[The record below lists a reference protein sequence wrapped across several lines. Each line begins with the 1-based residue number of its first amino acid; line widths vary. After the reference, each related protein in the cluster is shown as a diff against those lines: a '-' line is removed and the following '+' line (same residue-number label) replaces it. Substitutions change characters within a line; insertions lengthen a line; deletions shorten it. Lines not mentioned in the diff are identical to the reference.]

1 MMNGEDI
8 SAARKERGKLATAQQ
23 RRAANPLKSVW
34 VEASAGTGKTKV
46 LSDRVLRLLLSGVA
60 PSKILCLT
68 YTKAAAV
75 EMSSRIAG
83 RLSRWAVADDE
94 TLHKELSALLGNL
107 PDSREAYIK
116 LEATARQLFAVLLD
130 TPGGM
135 KIQTIHSFCQE
146 ILKRFPLE
154 ARISPYFEV
163 MDDRTA
169 SEALADIQKKLLQKI
184 EDEPES
190 AVGQALAFLT
200 RQVSEFK
207 FPQIMETIA
216 ANRNKISKLLSAYPD
231 ELALRAALAARLE
244 VNPDDSESS
253 LRQRYM
259 AGLNRTDLKELRE
272 AWFKG
277 AATDV
282 KNAEVLA
289 GLAEREF
296 PAEEFE
302 TFQKLFLTKEGKPKA
317 KAGSKGALTACP
329 RLEEIF
335 YREAENLSEL
345 ESKAAGLRVFAST
358 AAVLSLAEEL
368 IGGYNR
374 YKKIHSKMDYEDLIV
389 LTRDLLENKSVAD
402 WVLYKLDGGI
412 DHVLIDEAQDTS
424 PNQWAIVKAVTEEF
438 FNGLGAA
445 DKVRT
450 VFAVG
455 DRKQSIYSFQGADP
469 REFEN
474 MRRYFA
480 AKASNF
486 DEVKLEVSFRSTATV
501 LDSVN
506 TVFGDEYAKQG
517 VVLEG
522 EDITHIPFRLGDGG
536 RVELWPLVE
545 PQEGENPDMWRPPV
559 ERVPGESTSS
569 RLAKMIAAKIKEQV
583 SRRDILVS
591 QNRSV
596 RYRDYMILVQR
607 RNSFVEEMVRECKN
621 AGVNVSGVDKIRLL
635 EQIAVQ
641 DLVALGQFLLLP
653 TDDLTLATV
662 LKSPLFGLNDD
673 DLFVLCYNR
682 GGASVWTRL
691 CDNPDYRRT
700 YLQLRELLDM
710 ADYVR
715 PFELYG
721 YVLNKQGGRKKFV
734 ERMGL
739 EVEDGL
745 DEFVNLTLAYEQEHI
760 PSLQGFVQWIAGDEV
775 EIKRELE
782 QSEADA
788 VRIMTVHGSKGLQ
801 APIVILPDTVRMVNV
816 RKESG
821 LLWDDLFYYPLSSG
835 DYDKNC
841 NRIKDEEII
850 RANEEY
856 KRLLYVAL
864 TRAEDRLCICGYRKG
879 TAVKDESW
887 YGICKRSLSAIGQTD
902 ETEKVVYETPQELD
916 VAAVQTG
923 VTKELTRPDFPWLT
937 QPAAE
942 ENPLAKPYTPSRPD
956 EDDNDVALV
965 SPIGEDGSNRYRRG
979 RIIHKLLQFMPDV
992 HSADKAQIIDEFLRK
1007 NAPELT
1013 SAQAGRI
1020 REEVLTLLNNP
1031 QFGSLFGP
1039 GSKAE
1044 VPVIGEADGKIISAQ
1059 VDRLVVTENK
1069 VMIVDFK
1076 TNRPAA
1082 KTPADVP
1089 PVYVKQLRAYRDL
1102 LARIYPAK
1110 QVQSYILWTDTAQ
1123 IMQIE

>member
-1 MMNGEDI
+1 MNSEDI
-8 SAARKERGKLATAQQ
+8 SIIRKERGKLATAQQ
-23 RRAANPLKSVW
+23 RRAANPLRSVW

-83 RLSRWAVADDE
+83 RLSRWAVADEE
-94 TLHKELSALLGNL
+94 TLHKELLALLGEL
-107 PDSREAYIK
+107 PKSQKDYAK
-116 LEATARQLFAVLLD
+116 LEAMARQLFAVLLD

-154 ARISPYFEV
+154 AKVSPYFEV

-169 SEALADIQKKLLQKI
+169 SEALADVQRGLLLKI
-184 EDEPES
+184 EEEPDGF
-190 AVGQALAFLT
+190 VGQALAFLT

-216 ANRNKISKLLSAYPD
+216 ANRNKISKLLASFANEEALKE
-231 ELALRAALAARLE
+231 ELARRLD
-244 VNPDDSESS
+244 VNPAESESS
-253 LRQRYM
+253 LLRCFM
-259 AGLNRTDLKELRE
+259 AEINRNDLTAMRE

-282 KNAEVLA
+282 KNAEILA
-289 GLAEREF
+289 RLSDDGYPEA
-296 PAEEFE
+296 AFE
-302 TFQKLFLTKEGKPKA
+302 AYQKLFLTKDGSPKA
-317 KAGSKGALTACP
+317 KAGSKGALAACSH
-329 RLEEIF
+329 LEEIF
-335 YREAENLSEL
+335 YREAERLQEL
-345 ESKAAGLRVFAST
+345 QNHLTALRVYAATS
-358 AAVLSLAEEL
+358 AVLTLAGEL
-368 IGGYNR
+368 IGGYNY

-389 LTRDLLENKSVAD
+389 LTRDLLEDKSVAD

-424 PNQWAIVKAVTEEF
+424 PNQWAIVKALTEDF
-438 FNGLGAA
+438 FNHS
-445 DKVRT
+445 DRVRT

-480 AKASNF
+480 SKAANF
-486 DEVKLEVSFRSTATV
+486 DEVKLEVSFRSTASV

-506 TVFGDEYAKQG
+506 TVFNDDYAKQG

-522 EDITHIPFRLGDGG
+522 EDITHIPFRMGDGG
-536 RVELWPLVE
+536 KVEVWPLIE
-545 PQEGENPDMWRPPV
+545 PLDGENPDMWRPPV
-559 ERVPGESTSS
+559 ERTAGESTSS

-583 SRRDILVS
+583 SRGDILVS
-591 QNRSV
+591 QNRPLQ
-596 RYRDYMILVQR
+596 YRDYMILVQR

-621 AGVNVSGVDKIRLL
+621 AGVNVAGVDKIRLL

-641 DLVALGQFLLLP
+641 DLVALGKFLLLP
-653 TDDLTLATV
+653 TDDLTLAEV
-662 LKSPLFGLNDD
+662 LKSPLFGLDDD
-673 DLFVLCYNR
+673 DLFTLCYNR

-691 CDNPDYRRT
+691 CDNADYQAT
-700 YLQLRELLDM
+700 YLLLRDLLDM

-715 PFELYG
+715 PFELYS
-721 YVLNKQGGRKKFV
+721 YVLNKQGGRQKFV

-739 EVEDGL
+739 EVEEGL
-745 DEFVNLTLAYEQEHI
+745 DEFVNLTLVYEQEHI
-760 PSLQGFVQWIAGDEV
+760 PSLQGFIQWIAGDEV

-801 APIVILPDTVRMVNV
+801 APVVILPDTVRMVNV
-816 RKESG
+816 RKEGG

-841 NRIKDEEII
+841 CRIKEDETIK
-850 RANEEY
+850 ANEEY

-864 TRAEDRLCICGYRKG
+864 TRAEDKLCVCGYRQN

-887 YGICKRSLSAIGQTD
+887 YGICQRSLARIGCTDSDDNIVYDVPQLVAVSAGESSVI
-902 ETEKVVYETPQELD
+902 
-916 VAAVQTG
+916 
-923 VTKELTRPDFPWLT
+923 KELSRPDFSWMSQSAP
-937 QPAAE
+937 E
-942 ENPLAKPYTPSRPD
+942 ENPLAKPYTPSKPD
-956 EDDNDVALV
+956 EDENDVALV
-965 SPIGEDGSNRYRRG
+965 SPISNDGSNRYQRG
-979 RIIHKLLQFMPDV
+979 RIIHKLLQFLPDV
-992 HSADKAQIIDEFLRK
+992 KQKEKGQIIAEFLAK
-1007 NAPELT
+1007 NAPEMP
-1013 SAQAGRI
+1013 AHQAERI
-1020 REEVLTLLNNP
+1020 QNEVLSLLADERFKP
-1031 QFGSLFGP
+1031 LFAA

-1044 VPVIGEADGKIISAQ
+1044 VPIIGEVDGRIISAQ
-1059 VDRLVVTENK
+1059 VDRLVVTDEN

-1082 KTPADVP
+1082 KSLADVP
-1089 PVYVKQLRAYRDL
+1089 VVYIKQLRAYRDL
-1102 LARIYPAK
+1102 LAKIYSGK
-1110 QVQSYILWTDTAQ
+1110 TVQSYILWTDTAQ

>member
-1 MMNGEDI
+1 MNSEEI
-8 SAARKERGKLATAQQ
+8 SVARKERGKLATAQQ
-23 RRAANPLKSVW
+23 RRAANPFKSVW

-46 LSDRVLRLLLSGVA
+46 LSDRVLRLLLSGVG
-60 PSKILCLT
+60 PSRILCLT

-83 RLSRWAVADDE
+83 RLSRWAVADEE
-94 TLHKELSALLGNL
+94 TLHKELSALLGEL
-107 PDSREAYIK
+107 PDNQKEYAK
-116 LEATARQLFAVLLD
+116 LEAMARQLFAVLLD

-169 SEALADIQKKLLQKI
+169 TEALADVQQRLLRKI
-184 EDEPES
+184 EEEPES
-190 AVGQALAFLT
+190 KIAEALAYLT

-207 FPQIMETIA
+207 FPEMMGTIA
-216 ANRNKISKLLSAYPD
+216 ANRSKISKLLVAYPD
-231 ELALRAALAARLE
+231 KTELEQELARRLE
-244 VNPDDSESS
+244 VNPADSESMI
-253 LRQRYM
+253 LHDFMERI
-259 AGLNRTDLKELRE
+259 NREDLQEVRE

-277 AATDV
+277 TATDV

-289 GLAEREF
+289 QLAEKNYLEADF
-296 PAEEFE
+296 DAY
-302 TFQKLFLTKEGKPKA
+302 QKLFLTKDGAAKA
-317 KAGSKGALTACP
+317 KAGTKGALAACP

-335 YREAENLSEL
+335 YREAERLIEL
-345 ESKAAGLRVFAST
+345 GNKLTALRVYAST
-358 AAVLSLAEEL
+358 KAVLTLAGEL

-374 YKKIHSKMDYEDLIV
+374 YKKVHSRMDYEDLIV

-438 FNGLGAA
+438 FNGETAG
-445 DKVRT
+445 DKMRT

-469 REFEN
+469 REFEK

-480 AKASNF
+480 DKASNF
-486 DEVKLEVSFRSTATV
+486 DEVKLEVSFRSTASV

-506 TVFGDEYAKQG
+506 TVFRDDYAKQG
-517 VVLEG
+517 VVLDG

-536 RVELWPLVE
+536 KVEIWPLIE
-545 PQEGENPDMWRPPV
+545 PQEGDNPDMWRPPV
-559 ERVPGESTSS
+559 ERVSGESTSS

-583 SRRDILVS
+583 SRGDILVS
-591 QNRSV
+591 QNRPV
-596 RYRDYMILVQR
+596 CYRDYMILVQR

-621 AGVNVSGVDKIRLL
+621 VGVNVAGVDKIRLL

-662 LKSPLFGLNDD
+662 LKSPLFGLDDD
-673 DLFVLCYNR
+673 DLFTLCYNR

-691 CDNPDYRRT
+691 TDNPAYREI
-700 YLQLRELLDM
+700 YLRLRDLLDI

-715 PFELYG
+715 PFELYAQ
-721 YVLNKQGGRKKFV
+721 VLIKQGGRKKFV
-734 ERMGL
+734 ERMGT

-745 DEFVNLTLAYEQEHI
+745 DEFVNLALDYEQEHI
-760 PSLQGFVQWIAGDEV
+760 PSLQGFIQWIAADEV

-782 QSEADA
+782 QSDIDA

-816 RKESG
+816 RKEGG
-821 LLWDDLFYYPLSSG
+821 LLWDEIFYYPLSSG

-841 NRIKDEEII
+841 ARIKEEAAVQ
-850 RANEEY
+850 ANEEY

-864 TRAEDRLCICGYRKG
+864 TRAEDRLCVCGYRNK
-879 TAVKDESW
+879 TAVKEESW
-887 YGICKRSLSAIGQTD
+887 YEICKRSLESIGGND
-902 ETEKVVYETPQELD
+902 NGNICYEIPQQLD
-916 VAAVQTG
+916 VKIGDKLQKTEVLQ
-923 VTKELTRPDFPWLT
+923 PDFPWIT

-942 ENPLAKPYTPSRPD
+942 ENPLAKPYTPSKPEED
-956 EDDNDVALV
+956 EAEIALV
-965 SPIGEDGSNRYRRG
+965 SPIGENGANRYQRG
-979 RIIHKLLQFMPDV
+979 RVIHKLLQFLPDV
-992 HSADKAQIIDEFLRK
+992 ESADKAMIIAEFLAK
-1007 NAPELT
+1007 NAPDFTE
-1013 SAQAGRI
+1013 SQVQRI
-1020 REEVLTLLNNP
+1020 QKEVLTLLADKRLE
-1031 QFGSLFGP
+1031 QLFGP
-1039 GSKAE
+1039 HSKAE
-1044 VPVIGEADGKIISAQ
+1044 VPIIGEVDGRIISAQ
-1059 VDRLVVTENK
+1059 VDRLVVLANE

-1082 KTPADVP
+1082 KSLAEVPA
-1089 PVYVKQLRAYRDL
+1089 VYLKQMQAYRDL
-1102 LARIYPAK
+1102 LARIYPDK
-1110 QVQSYILWTDTAQ
+1110 IVKSFILWTDTTQ

>member
-1 MMNGEDI
+1 MNDEDI
-8 SAARKERGKLATAQQ
+8 STARKERGKRATGQQ
-23 RRAANPLKSVW
+23 RRAADPKKSVW

-46 LSDRVLRLLLSGVA
+46 LSDRVLRLLLNGEA

-83 RLSRWAVADDE
+83 RLSRWAVADEE
-94 TLHKELSALLGNL
+94 TLHKELLALLGVL
-107 PDSREAYIK
+107 PEKHKEYAE
-116 LEATARQLFAVLLD
+116 LEAVARQLFAVLLD

-169 SEALADIQKKLLQKI
+169 SEALADIQRKLLLKI

-190 AVGQALAFLT
+190 PVGKALAFLT
-200 RQVSEFK
+200 RYAGELK
-207 FPQIMETIA
+207 FPLIMETIA
-216 ANRNKISKLLSAYPD
+216 ANRNKISKLMAVYADENALEK
-231 ELALRAALAARLE
+231 ELARRLE
-244 VNPDDSESS
+244 VDPADSESF
-253 LRQRYM
+253 LTGRFM
-259 AGLNRTDLKELRE
+259 AKIDRDELKKLRE

-277 AATDV
+277 TQTDV
-282 KNAEVLA
+282 KNAEILA
-289 GLAEREF
+289 GISERNY
-296 PAEEFE
+296 PEEDFE
-302 TFQKLFLTKEGKPKA
+302 SYQKLFLTKEKKAKA
-317 KAGSKGALTACP
+317 KAGSKNALAACP
-329 RLEEIF
+329 CLEEIF
-335 YREAENLSEL
+335 YREAERLLDLNNRLT
-345 ESKAAGLRVFAST
+345 ALRVFAST
-358 AAVLSLAEEL
+358 SAVLTLAEEL
-368 IGGYNR
+368 IGGYNH

-389 LTRDLLENKSVAD
+389 LTRDLLEDKTVAD

-424 PNQWAIVKAVTEEF
+424 PNQWAIVKAITEEF
-438 FNGLGAA
+438 FTVS

-480 AKASNF
+480 AKAGNF
-486 DEVKLEVSFRSTATV
+486 DEVKLDVSFRSTAAV
-501 LDSVN
+501 LEGVN
-506 TVFGDEYAKQG
+506 KVFHDDYAKQG

-522 EDITHIPFRLGDGG
+522 EDITHIPFRMGDGG
-536 RVELWPLVE
+536 KVEIWPLIE
-545 PQEGENPDMWRPPV
+545 PLEGENPDMWRPPV
-559 ERVPGESTSS
+559 ERVSGESTSS

-583 SRRDILVS
+583 NRGDILVS
-591 QNRSV
+591 QNRPV

-621 AGVNVSGVDKIRLL
+621 AGVNVAGVDKIRLL

-641 DLVALGQFLLLP
+641 DLVALGKFLLLP
-653 TDDLTLATV
+653 TDDLTLAEV
-662 LKSPLFGLNDD
+662 LKSPLFGLDDD
-673 DLFVLCYNR
+673 DLFTLCYNR

-691 CDNPDYRRT
+691 CDNADYRET
-700 YLQLRELLDM
+700 YLRMRDLLDM

-715 PFELYG
+715 PFELYS
-721 YVLNKQGGRKKFV
+721 YVLNKQNGRKKFV

-745 DEFVNLTLAYEQEHI
+745 DEFVNLTLVYEQEHI
-760 PSLQGFVQWIAGDEV
+760 PNLQGFIQWIADDEV

-801 APIVILPDTVRMVNV
+801 APIVILPDTVRMANA
-816 RKESG
+816 RKEGG

-835 DYDKNC
+835 DYDKIC
-841 NRIKDEEII
+841 CRIKDEEAV
-850 RANEEY
+850 RASEEY

-864 TRAEDRLCICGYRKG
+864 TRAEDRLCVCGYRQN

-887 YGICKRSLSAIGQTD
+887 YGICRRSF
-902 ETEKVVYETPQELD
+902 ETFGKVCDDGSFVYELPQTIE
-916 VAAVQTG
+916 VKTERPAE
-923 VTKELTRPDFPWLT
+923 TKAFVRPDFAWLN
-937 QPAAE
+937 QPAPE
-942 ENPLAKPYTPSRPD
+942 ESPLAKPYTPSKPE
-956 EDDNDVALV
+956 EDDSDVALV
-965 SPIGEDGSNRYRRG
+965 SPISDDGSNRYRRG
-979 RIIHKLLQFMPDV
+979 RIIHKLLQFLPDV
-992 HSADKAQIIDEFLRK
+992 PSGDKRQIIAEFLVK
-1007 NAPELT
+1007 NAPEMSSRQTERIQNEVMALLT
-1013 SAQAGRI
+1013 DERFK
-1020 REEVLTLLNNP
+1020 P
-1031 QFGSLFGP
+1031 LFGRD
-1039 GSKAE
+1039 SKAE
-1044 VPVIGEADGKIISAQ
+1044 VPIIGEVNGRIISAQ
-1059 VDRLVVTENK
+1059 VDRLVVTEGE
-1069 VMIVDFK
+1069 VLIVDFK

-1082 KTPADVP
+1082 KSLNDVP
-1089 PVYVKQLRAYRDL
+1089 AVYVKQMQAYRSL
-1102 LARIYPAK
+1102 LAHIYPGK
-1110 QVQSYILWTDTAQ
+1110 KVQSFILWTDTAQ